1 MIARVRNG
9 PGKKRIE
16 LYAKMNEI
24 SNPMFEL
31 MEQDDRYKPE
41 AYEFIRMALA
51 FAHDVMESGS
61 VSKEDMAELTRDTPT
76 DDDIPEESHLTGQEL
91 CEAIRRLA
99 LLQFGFMT
107 KTVLN
112 SWGIH
117 ETLDFGELVY
127 NMIEIGLMKKSKT
140 DSKSD
145 FADVYDFKIAFVEG
159 FEIADVGDI
168 DI

>member
-1 MIARVRNG
+1 
-9 PGKKRIE
+9 
-16 LYAKMNEI
+16 MNEI
-24 SNPMFEL
+24 SNPLYDL
-31 MEQDDRYKPE
+31 MQQDDRYKPE

-51 FAHDVMESGS
+51 FAHDVMECGS
-61 VSKEDMAELTRDTPT
+61 LSKEDLAELTRDVTS
-76 DDDIPEESHLTGQEL
+76 DDDIPEEAHLTGQEL
-91 CEAIRRLA
+91 CEAIRKLA
-99 LLQFGFMT
+99 LMQFGFMT

-127 NMIEIGLMKKSKT
+127 NMIEAGLMKKSKT

-145 FADVYDFKIAFVEG
+145 FADVYDFETAFVEG
-159 FEIADVGDI
+159 FEIADVGAI

>member
-1 MIARVRNG
+1 MQ
-9 PGKKRIE
+9 
-16 LYAKMNEI
+16 
-24 SNPMFEL
+24 
-31 MEQDDRYKPE
+31 QDDRYKPE

-51 FAHDVMESGS
+51 FAHDVMECGS
-61 VSKEDMAELTRDTPT
+61 LSKEDLAELTRDVTS
-76 DDDIPEESHLTGQEL
+76 DDDIPEEAHLTGQEL
-91 CEAIRRLA
+91 CEAIRKLA
-99 LLQFGFMT
+99 LMQFGFMT

-127 NMIEIGLMKKSKT
+127 NMIEAGLMKKSKT

-145 FADVYDFKIAFVEG
+145 FADVYDFATAFVEG

>member
-1 MIARVRNG
+1 
-9 PGKKRIE
+9 
-16 LYAKMNEI
+16 MNEI
-24 SNPMFEL
+24 SNPLFDL
-31 MEQDDRYKPE
+31 MEQDRRYKPE

-51 FAHDVMESGS
+51 FAHDVMDGGS
-61 VSKEDMAELTRDTPT
+61 MTTEELAELRKDATS
-76 DDDIPEESHLTGQEL
+76 DDDIPEEAHLTGQEL

-127 NMIEIGLMKKSKT
+127 NMIEAGLMKKSKT

-145 FADVYDFKIAFVEG
+145 FADVYDFEAAFVES
-159 FEIADVGDI
+159 FEIVDVGDI

>member
-1 MIARVRNG
+1 
-9 PGKKRIE
+9 
-16 LYAKMNEI
+16 MNEI
-24 SNPMFEL
+24 SNPLFDL
-31 MEQDDRYKPE
+31 MEQDRRYKPE

-51 FAHDVMESGS
+51 FAHDVMECGSMSQEDLAEITKDTSG
-61 VSKEDMAELTRDTPT
+61 
-76 DDDIPEESHLTGQEL
+76 DDIPEEAHLTGQEL

-127 NMIEIGLMKKSKT
+127 NMIEVGLMKKSAT

-145 FADVYDFKIAFVEG
+145 FADVYDFKAAFVEG

>member
-1 MIARVRNG
+1 MQ
-9 PGKKRIE
+9 
-16 LYAKMNEI
+16 
-24 SNPMFEL
+24 
-31 MEQDDRYKPE
+31 QDDRYKPE

-51 FAHDVMESGS
+51 FAHDVMQCDSI
-61 VSKEDMAELTRDTPT
+61 SKENLVELTRDVTS
-76 DDDIPEESHLTGQEL
+76 DDEIPAEAHLTGQEL

-127 NMIEIGLMKKSKT
+127 NMIEAGLMKKSKT

-145 FADVYDFKIAFVEG
+145 FADVYDFKTAFVEG
-159 FEIADVGDI
+159 FEITDVGDI

>member
-1 MIARVRNG
+1 
-9 PGKKRIE
+9 
-16 LYAKMNEI
+16 MNEI
-24 SNPMFEL
+24 SNPLFDL
-31 MEQDDRYKPE
+31 MQQDDRYQPE

-51 FAHDVMESGS
+51 FAHDVMGGS
-61 VSKEDMAELTRDTPT
+61 MTTEELAELRKDATS
-76 DDDIPEESHLTGQEL
+76 DDDIPEEAHLTGQEL

-127 NMIEIGLMKKSKT
+127 NMIEAGLMKKSKT
-140 DSKSD
+140 DSKLD
-145 FADVYDFKIAFVEG
+145 FADVYDFKIAFVES
-159 FEIADVGDI
+159 FEIEDVGDI
-168 DI
+168 EL

>member
-1 MIARVRNG
+1 
-9 PGKKRIE
+9 
-16 LYAKMNEI
+16 MNEI
-24 SNPMFEL
+24 PNPLFDL
-31 MEQDDRYKPE
+31 MEQDGRYKSE

-51 FAHDVMESGS
+51 FAHDVMERGS
-61 VSKEDMAELTRDTPT
+61 MTTEELAELSKDATS
-76 DDDIPEESHLTGQEL
+76 DDDIPEEAHLTGQEL

-127 NMIEIGLMKKSKT
+127 NMIEAGLMKKSKT

-145 FADVYDFKIAFVEG
+145 FADVYDFTTAFVES